1 MIDENDINRLREIFM
16 SKADCRKNTDV
27 IKQEL
32 AFDAT
37 KLAVIESKLNQVTW
51 LLTAVSG
58 GIITM
63 LIKMFF
69 GA

>member
-1 MIDENDINRLREIFM
+1 MIDENDITRLREIFM
-16 SKADCRKNTDV
+16 SKAECRKNTDV

-32 AFDAT
+32 SFDAT

-51 LLTAVSG
+51 ILTAVSG